1 MKIKVSVQGDPDT
14 KPFIKIF
21 HYDASDKS
29 IFLASAQQI
38 KDNLLNNMRLNISQV
53 LELFVAYVI
62 LSLNEGKTIDEIQS
76 HIPKILLP
84 HQVMIGVPES
94 LRQMVFTIITNDAD
108 VAADNNNDNDDDDDI
123 VNANDNSHHNDH
135 TNVISVTMPIHI
147 NEHLFHQQNPL
158 SGGTL

>member
-108 VAADNNNDNDDDDDI
+108 AEADNNNNNNTI
-123 VNANDNSHHNDH
+123 NANDNSHYNDH
-135 TNVISVTMPIHI
+135 TKVISVTMPIHI

>member
-108 VAADNNNDNDDDDDI
+108 AEADNNNNNNTI
-123 VNANDNSHHNDH
+123 NANDNSHYNDH

>member
-1 MKIKVSVQGDPDT
+1 MEVKVSVQGDPDT
-14 KPFIKIF
+14 ESFIRVF
-21 HYDASDKS
+21 HYDASDES

-38 KDNLLNNMRLNISQV
+38 KDRLLNNMRLNIDQV

-62 LSLNEGKTIDEIQS
+62 LSLNEGKTVDEIQN

-94 LRQMVFTIITNDAD
+94 LRELAFTIITNDAD
-108 VAADNNNDNDDDDDI
+108 DDGDAADGNNND
-123 VNANDNSHHNDH
+123 VHHNDH
-135 TNVISVTMPIHI
+135 VKTILVTTPIHI
-147 NEHLFHQQNPL
+147 NEYPFIQSEPS

>member
-14 KPFIKIF
+14 KPFIKVF
-21 HYDASDKS
+21 HYDASDES

-38 KDNLLNNMRLNISQV
+38 KDSLLNNMRLNISQV

-108 VAADNNNDNDDDDDI
+108 VDNNNNTI
-123 VNANDNSHHNDH
+123 NTNDNSHYNDR
-135 TNVISVTMPIHI
+135 TKVISVTVPIHI

>member
-14 KPFIKIF
+14 KPFIKVF
-21 HYDASDKS
+21 HHDASDES

-38 KDNLLNNMRLNISQV
+38 KDSLLNNMRLNISQV

-94 LRQMVFTIITNDAD
+94 LRQIVFTIITNDAD
-108 VAADNNNDNDDDDDI
+108 VDNNNNNTI
-123 VNANDNSHHNDH
+123 NTNDNSYYNDR
-135 TNVISVTMPIHI
+135 TKVISVTVPIHI

>member
-14 KPFIKIF
+14 KPFIKVF
-21 HYDASDKS
+21 HYDASDES

-38 KDNLLNNMRLNISQV
+38 KDSLLNNMRLNISQV

-62 LSLNEGKTIDEIQS
+62 LSLNEGKTINEIQS

-108 VAADNNNDNDDDDDI
+108 VDNNNNNTI
-123 VNANDNSHHNDH
+123 NTNDNSYYNDR
-135 TNVISVTMPIHI
+135 TKVISVTVPIHI